1 MKTTKALATIRAK
14 AQAITRRQGH
24 RMTWGLPF
32 GNATTGNMGQFGQ
45 CRDCGA
51 VLYIKNHSD
60 IGQYFVQDQ
69 GEPFAIEKLCTKG
82 KAQ

>member
-1 MKTTKALATIRAK
+1 MKQTKTLDTVRRQ
-14 AQAITRRQGH
+14 AQALTRKQGH

-32 GNATTGNMGQFGQ
+32 GNATTGHFGQFGQ

-51 VLYIKNHSD
+51 VVYVKNHSD

-69 GEPFAIEKLCTKG
+69 SKPFAIEKLCAKG
-82 KAQ
+82 KVK